1 MISLKVFFKKKIFS
15 SNLLIGGLLII
26 TLVITGFTFYQ
37 VASLKKDRLPQ
48 PEKAKTQRPTTTQNL
63 KTTPILTPTSSP
75 MPEKTPSTLS
85 YESLPFF
92 PSSSELSREPT
103 EGGGVQAS
111 YQTQPGITG
120 QEVLDYYENELKNQ
134 GWQITLRDKDRQ
146 LQALSVDEVQLR
158 VWVYFSGGG
167 NEGTIYNVDFRPPG
181 AEAWLP
187 LPVQ

>member
-1 MISLKVFFKKKIFS
+1 MTSLKVFFKKIFS
-15 SNLLIGGLLII
+15 SNFLICGL
-26 TLVITGFTFYQ
+26 LVITLAIAGFTFYRTI
-37 VASLKKDRLPQ
+37 SL
-48 PEKAKTQRPTTTQNL
+48 EKGRSLRQEKTKTQRPTTTQNL
-63 KTTPILTPTSSP
+63 ETTPIPTPTSSSIA
-75 MPEKTPSTLS
+75 EKTPSNLS

-92 PSSSELSREPT
+92 PNSSELSREST

-120 QEVLDYYENELKNQ
+120 QEVLNYYENELKNQ
-134 GWQITLRDKDRQ
+134 GWQITLRDKNRQ
-146 LQALSVDEVQLR
+146 LQALSVDDVQLR
-158 VWVYFSGGG
+158 VWVYFSGGE